1 MEIKARLTRS
11 VRRKTPSPSSNSTRK
26 IWRLLLNAMV
36 IQSCFVALR
45 CSCEISAPVPY
56 ARMGSSLKPPLALA
70 GVTLKSQT
78 SFST

>member
-11 VRRKTPSPSSNSTRK
+11 VRRKTPPPSSTSTRK

-45 CSCEISAPVPY
+45 CSCEISAPMPY
-56 ARMGSSLKPPLALA
+56 ARMGSSLKPPFALA
-70 GVTLKSQT
+70 GVALKSQT

>member
-1 MEIKARLTRS
+1 M
-11 VRRKTPSPSSNSTRK
+11 
-26 IWRLLLNAMV
+26 LNAMV

-56 ARMGSSLKPPLALA
+56 AGMGSSLKPPLALA
-70 GVTLKSQT
+70 GVALKSQT